1 MGFSATVVADSVNP
15 DGDRLTTLETTI
27 PKCLV
32 GEFNT
37 HRALS
42 RNSASS
48 RAIPVLKQIRKALAD
63 PFIPE
68 QFGSAQAGMQSG
80 PPLEGARHDY
90 AVQAWTQARDS
101 AVAGALTLLYDWT
114 ITPAEVTSGE
124 WEVILGVSPAH
135 ADLGAEGRK
144 QVVHKE
150 LVNRLLEPF
159 MWTTILVT
167 ATDWSNFFALRDHPD
182 AQPQIAKAARLMR
195 EAMEASEPEELLWGE
210 WHLPLLTPA
219 ERDSLRDLGPR
230 SRSSEAR
237 RLAQFSA
244 SRSAGVS
251 YETHQRADQPKDLER
266 YDKLVAGG
274 HMSPLEHPAVT
285 VPGRH
290 ANFSGFRQLRSFI
303 PHEADFGARR

>member
-1 MGFSATVVADSVNP
+1 MGFYATVVADSVNP

-27 PKCLV
+27 PKFLV

-48 RAIPVLKQIRKALAD
+48 RAIPVLKQIRKVLAD
-63 PFIPE
+63 PFVPE

-80 PPLEGARHDY
+80 PPLTGDAHEAATR
-90 AVQAWTQARDS
+90 AWLDARDH
-101 AVAGALTLLYDWT
+101 AVGSALTLLYGVQMHLAV
-114 ITPAEVTSGE
+114 PAAIHTVLED
-124 WEVILGVSPAH
+124 VIYHREP
-135 ADLGAEGRK
+135 
-144 QVVHKE
+144 VVHKE

-167 ATDWSNFFALRDHPD
+167 ATDWSNFFALRDHAD

-219 ERDSLRDLGPR
+219 ERDGLRNLGPR
-230 SRSSEAR
+230 SRWSEAR

-274 HMSPLEHPAVT
+274 HMSPLEHPAVA

-303 PHEADFGARR
+303 PHEADFGARP

>member
-1 MGFSATVVADSVNP
+1 MGFSATVVADSLNP

-48 RAIPVLKQIRKALAD
+48 RAIPVLKQIRKALED
-63 PFIPE
+63 PFVPE

-80 PPLEGARHDY
+80 PPLTGDAHEA
-90 AVQAWTQARDS
+90 ATWAWLDARDH
-101 AVAGALTLLYDWT
+101 AVGSALTLLYGVQMHLA
-114 ITPAEVTSGE
+114 TPAAIHTVLED
-124 WEVILGVSPAH
+124 VIHNREP
-135 ADLGAEGRK
+135 
-144 QVVHKE
+144 VVHKE

-195 EAMEASEPEELLWGE
+195 EAMEASEPEELLWGQ
-210 WHLPLLTPA
+210 WHLPLVTA
-219 ERDSLRDLGPR
+219 KEREAVPDPSLPR
-230 SRSSEAR
+230 
-237 RLAQFSA
+237 LSA

-251 YETHQRADQPKDLER
+251 HETHQRANRPKDLER

-274 HMSPLEHPAVT
+274 HMSPLEHPAVAT
-285 VPGRH
+285 PGRH
-290 ANFSGFRQLRSFI
+290 ANFQGFRQLRSFI
-303 PHEADFGARR
+303 PHEADFGARP